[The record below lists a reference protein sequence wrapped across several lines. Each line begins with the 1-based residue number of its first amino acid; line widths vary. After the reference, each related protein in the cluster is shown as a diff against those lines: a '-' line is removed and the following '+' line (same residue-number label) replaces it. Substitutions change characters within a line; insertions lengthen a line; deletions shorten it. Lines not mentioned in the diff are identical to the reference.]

1 MSAPTSTAEPRDAL
15 TTPAPR
21 LAITLGDP
29 SGIGAEII
37 ARTLAA
43 APALAARAHI
53 FGDAGVLARG
63 ARVAGVTL
71 PALTLHQVTQLDL
84 ERDAPHGQP
93 TRAGG
98 AAQVAYLEAA
108 TRALA
113 AREPGA
119 RLDALITAPISKAAA
134 QAAGF
139 GFPGHTEFL
148 AARAGAVP
156 VAMML
161 AGPRLRVVLATIHV
175 ALADV
180 PRLLTSAA
188 VTQAIMLAAA
198 ALRRDFALARPRIA
212 VAGLNPHA
220 GEQGAFGDE
229 EARIIAPAIAAARD
243 QAAAAGTDVDVEI
256 SGPHVPDAVFRAASE
271 GRFDAVVCMY
281 HDQGLIPVK
290 LLDFEEAVNV
300 TLGLPYPRTSPDHGV
315 AYDIAGQGVARATSF
330 QRALELADRLARGR
344 RGG

>member
-1 MSAPTSTAEPRDAL
+1 MFVTATVDTR
-15 TTPAPR
+15 APR

-29 SGIGAEII
+29 SGIGAEIV

-43 APALAARAHI
+43 APALASRVTI
-53 FGDAGVLARG
+53 FGDAGVLERG
-63 ARVAGVTL
+63 ARVAGVEL
-71 PALTLHQVTQLDL
+71 PALALIAVTRLDL
-84 ERDAPHGQP
+84 EREAPHGAATP
-93 TRAGG
+93 AGG
-98 AAQVAYLEAA
+98 AAQVAFLEAA

-113 AREPGA
+113 SGQA
-119 RLDALITAPISKAAA
+119 DALITAPISKAAA

-148 AARAGAVP
+148 AARARTGDHDVP

-161 AGPRLRVVLATIHV
+161 AGPRLRVVLATIHI
-175 ALADV
+175 ALAEV

-188 VTQAIMLAAA
+188 ITQAITLAAV

-229 EARIIAPAIAAARD
+229 EARVIEPAIVAARSA
-243 QAAAAGTDVDVEI
+243 AAAAGADVEI
-256 SGPHVPDAVFRAASE
+256 TGPHVPDAVFRAASE

-344 RGG
+344 TGG

>member
-1 MSAPTSTAEPRDAL
+1 MSAASTPADPRAQ
-15 TTPAPR
+15 PGAPR

-29 SGIGAEII
+29 SGIGAEIV
-37 ARTLAA
+37 ARALAA

-53 FGDAGVLARG
+53 FGDAGLLARG
-63 ARVAGVTL
+63 ARVAGVRL
-71 PALTLHQVTQLDL
+71 PALTLVEVTHLDL
-84 ERDAPHGQP
+84 ERDAPHGRP
-93 TRAGG
+93 TPAGG

-113 AREPGA
+113 AGQPGSGPKE
-119 RLDALITAPISKAAA
+119 RCDALITAPISKAAA

-148 AARAGAVP
+148 AARAGDVP

-161 AGPRLRVVLATIHV
+161 AGPRLRVVLATIHIG
-175 ALADV
+175 LAEV

-188 VTQAIMLAAA
+188 ITQAITLAAA

-229 EARIIAPAIAAARD
+229 EARVIAPTIVAARSD
-243 QAAAAGTDVDVEI
+243 PAAAGAEVT
-256 SGPHVPDAVFRAASE
+256 GPHVPDAVFRAASE

-281 HDQGLIPVK
+281 HDQGLIPIK

-344 RGG
+344 AGG